1 MPLDLSQ
8 LRTRRPSAGS
18 GSRCSTVGEG
28 KSDDDDDDDP
38 DEPPTEPAACAAAAA
53 RRRMMQPDL
62 QAALAE
68 LANSGLINMGRPA
81 YRSSSGS
88 SDLLP
93 MLQLLMAIMNG
104 QPRHATP
111 KKRKNENEDEGK
123 SDKKDKKDQKHR
135 RARSVT
141 PDVKD
146 RKKDKG
152 EDGDKDGD
160 EGREGGGGGPF
171 AGRVRA

>member
-1 MPLDLSQ
+1 M
-8 LRTRRPSAGS
+8 
-18 GSRCSTVGEG
+18 E
-28 KSDDDDDDDP
+28 
-38 DEPPTEPAACAAAAA
+38 
-53 RRRMMQPDL
+53 PDL

-68 LANSGLINMGRPA
+68 LANAGLITMGR
-81 YRSSSGS
+81 RTSSSGS

-111 KKRKNENEDEGK
+111 KKRKNESEDEGK
-123 SDKKDKKDQKHR
+123 SDKKDKKDKKHR

-141 PDVKD
+141 PDVS
-146 RKKDKG
+146 KKDKG

-171 AGRVRA
+171 AGGVRA